1 MGLGLVGCIFQYM
14 STGELFII
22 SRNYLALGGT
32 VPPQSTRPDVF
43 NAGVSRVQKISIY
56 S

>member
-1 MGLGLVGCIFQYM
+1 MGLGLVGCILQYM

-32 VPPQSTRPDVF
+32 GPPQSTRPDAF
-43 NAGVSRVQKISIY
+43 NVKISRVQKISIY
-56 S
+56 G

>member
-1 MGLGLVGCIFQYM
+1 MGLGLVGCILQYM

-32 VPPQSTRPDVF
+32 GPPQSMRPDVF
-43 NAGVSRVQKISIY
+43 NVKISRVQKISIY
-56 S
+56 G